1 MDIPTP
7 KEAPPEMTETT
18 PFEEARAAVRAGA
31 SPEEAAE
38 IVLRAMSEDE
48 KLWCLDGDAPCW
60 KGLEFLSRGGYHMAP
75 FRAARVPRI
84 RFPGFNFADGPRGVV
99 VGNATAFPVSS
110 ARGATWDPLLEEQ
123 VGDVIGRELRAVGAD
138 LFGGVCVNLLR
149 HPGWGR
155 AQETYGEDPHHVGEM
170 AAALTRGVQRHAMA
184 CVKHFACNSIERSR
198 FRVDVTIDDVALHD
212 VELAPFRR
220 VIDEGV
226 AAVMS
231 AYNSVNGE
239 FCGENA
245 ALLSEVLRGRWGFAG
260 FVISDWI
267 FGLRDASKSLRA
279 GLDVEMP
286 YRMVRAR
293 DLPAALD
300 EGRVGWGDV
309 ERAVARVVATR
320 LRFDHVLSKGRPD
333 RSVLGSQPHRDLA
346 RQVAAA
352 SAVVLSNR
360 RVGDDPAFPLPAGLQ
375 NLLVVGDLASGVN
388 MGDSGSS
395 DVWSLEPSTILGAL
409 EERLPGRVVHVG
421 DDPEAA
427 ATTARTADAAIVVVG
442 CTYADEGEYIGEPGV
457 DLSWLFPAADEPEVV
472 EVFEREIASLPP
484 VQVPPHVAARP
495 QHAGFGVGGD
505 RTFLGLRPEHVR
517 LVRAVTA
524 ECPRT
529 VVVLQGGSAFL
540 LDEIL
545 DLPAALVHSFYGG
558 CEAGRGLSD
567 VLFGDLEPRG
577 RLPFTMPASP
587 EHLPPFDPQADQ
599 VVYDGWHGWWLMRRL
614 GVRPAFPFGFGLGST
629 TFELSDARAA
639 RRDGGL
645 RVTGRASN
653 VGRDFGSEVV
663 QVYVT
668 PVGAPDKFPRL
679 AGFTRVQ
686 AEPGETVAF
695 SVDVTPETLMWWD
708 ARLGEPRPFTGVL
721 VVEVARHEGD
731 PAALKLPVDL

>member
-1 MDIPTP
+1 MS
-7 KEAPPEMTETT
+7 KTT
-18 PFEEARAAVRAGA
+18 PFEQARAALRAGA
-31 SPEEAAE
+31 SPEEAAG
-38 IVLRAMSEDE
+38 ILLRAMSQDE

-75 FRAARVPRI
+75 FRAARVPCVG
-84 RFPGFNFADGPRGVV
+84 FPGFSFADGPRGVV

-110 ARGATWDPLLEEQ
+110 ARGATWDPRLEEE
-123 VGDVIGRELRAVGAD
+123 VGDVIGIELRAVGAD

-198 FRVDVTIDDVALHD
+198 FRVDVTIDEAALHD

-220 VIDEGV
+220 VVEEGV

-245 ALLSEVLRGRWGFAG
+245 ALLDKVLRGQLGFSG

-267 FGLRDASKSLRA
+267 FGLRDAAKSLRA

-293 DLPAALD
+293 DLPGALD
-300 EGRVGWGDV
+300 EGRVGWEHV
-309 ERAVARVVATR
+309 ERAVARVAATR
-320 LRFDHVLSKGRPD
+320 LRFDHILSAPASD
-333 RSVLGSQPHRDLA
+333 RSVLGCPQHRDLA
-346 RQVAAA
+346 RRVAAA
-352 SAVVLSNR
+352 SVVVLANR
-360 RVGDDPAFPLPAGLQ
+360 TVDDAPAIPLPAGVR
-375 NLLVVGDLASGVN
+375 NLLVVGDLAAAVN
-388 MGDSGSS
+388 MGDAGSS
-395 DVWSLEPSTILGAL
+395 DVWTLEPSTVAGAL

-427 ATTARTADAAIVVVG
+427 AEKARTADAAIVVIG

-457 DLSWLFPAADEPEVV
+457 DLSGLFPAADEPHVV
-472 EVFEREIASLPP
+472 EAFEQEIASLPA
-484 VQVPPHVAARP
+484 VEVPPHVAARP

-505 RTFLGLRPEHVR
+505 RTFLGLRPEHVG
-517 LVRAVTA
+517 LVRAVSA
-524 ECPRT
+524 ECLRT

-558 CEAGRGLSD
+558 CEAGRGLVA
-567 VLFGDLEPRG
+567 VLFGDVEPRG

-587 EHLPPFDPQADQ
+587 EHLPLFDPEAGQ

-614 GVRPAFPFGFGLGST
+614 HVRPAFPFGFGLGWT
-629 TFELSDARAA
+629 RFELSDARVAS
-639 RRDGGL
+639 RDGGL
-645 RVTGRASN
+645 QVTGRASN
-653 VGRDFGSEVV
+653 VGRANGSEVV

-668 PVGAPDKFPRL
+668 PVGEPAKFPRL
-679 AGFTRVQ
+679 AGFRRVE
-686 AEPGETVAF
+686 AAPGETVEF
-695 SVDVTPETLMWWD
+695 SVDVSPQSLMWWD
-708 ARLGEPRPFTGVL
+708 ARSCSPRPFTGELIVEL
-721 VVEVARHEGD
+721 VRHEGD
-731 PAALKLPVDL
+731 PEALVLPIHL